1 MFDKSFKKMKYQP
14 KPEIRQAYIA
24 AANEGDLYAAY
35 KLATFADDAGAW
47 FECLT
52 WLEPAIKKEF
62 PPALYFLSTK
72 YIDGRG
78 VPQDFFEA
86 KRLAQESA
94 RLGHYPATLLMA
106 DFHSTHKYHNFNLDE
121 EWIWLSRAGELEPEH
136 WGYNPCRSAR
146 FKVANRLIQSSY
158 LAWSERQPLGLS
170 DSLLAGSKILTEDEC
185 IKSAEKLLLEL
196 SAEEIFDSKNP
207 DDADPSEYWR
217 GTGTDRSY
225 TATGLLARLYMDSQS
240 ACENYELGL
249 EFLKKG
255 AEIKDPECC
264 YRLAVMLFS
273 GDKLSTN
280 KREAACLWHEL
291 GNREHGDVFQILS
304 CYAYSMSCLE
314 GAGIMRD
321 EEEAKEW
328 FGYAADEADPLAQF
342 ELGLCFL
349 NGIGCSINN
358 QDAYFW
364 FNLSAAL
371 GCDGAVEFR
380 EKSAAK
386 LKPKDLTQIQE
397 KCREFFNDKAGD
409 WQDSLRNIPIV
420 RRRYPVKFSS
430 SSTQHP

>member
-1 MFDKSFKKMKYQP
+1 MKFAKYQP
-14 KPEIRQAYIA
+14 KPEIRQAHIA
-24 AANEGDLYAAY
+24 AANEGDLDAAY
-35 KLATFADDAGAW
+35 TLATFADDAGAW
-47 FECLT
+47 FECMT

-94 RLGHYPATLLMA
+94 RLGHYPAMLLMA

-121 EWIWLSRAGELEPEH
+121 EWIWLCRAGELEPEH
-136 WGYNPCRSAR
+136 CGYNPCRSAR
-146 FKVANRLIQSSY
+146 FEVANRLIQSSC

-170 DSLLAGSKILTEDEC
+170 NSLLTESNILTEDEC
-185 IKSAEKLLLEL
+185 IKYAEKLLLEL
-196 SAEEIFDSKNP
+196 STEEIFDSK
-207 DDADPSEYWR
+207 DPGANCSEYWR
-217 GTGTDRSY
+217 GIGTARGY

-240 ACENYELGL
+240 PYKNYEIGL
-249 EFLKKG
+249 DFLKKG
-255 AEIKDPECC
+255 AVIKDPECC
-264 YRLAVMLFS
+264 FRLAAMLFS
-273 GDKLSTN
+273 GYKLSKN

-291 GNREHGDVFQILS
+291 GNREPQGDVFQILS
-304 CYAYSMSCLE
+304 CYAYAMSCLE

-328 FGYAADEADPLAQF
+328 FGYAADKADPLAQF

-349 NGIGCSINN
+349 NGIGCNINN

-364 FNLSAAL
+364 LNLSAAL

-380 EKSAAK
+380 EKLAAK
-386 LKPKDLTQIQE
+386 LKPNDLSKIQE

-409 WQDSLRNIPIV
+409 WQDSLRNISIV
-420 RRRYPVKFSS
+420 RRKYPVKFSS
-430 SSTQHP
+430 SFTQHP